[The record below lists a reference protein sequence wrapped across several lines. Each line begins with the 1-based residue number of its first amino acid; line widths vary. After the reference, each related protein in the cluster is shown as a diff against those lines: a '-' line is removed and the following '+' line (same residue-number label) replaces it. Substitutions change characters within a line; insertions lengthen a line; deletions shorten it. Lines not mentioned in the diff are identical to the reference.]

1 MDPVSA
7 GASVIA
13 FIDLALASA
22 KFIHNFLSAAKDGP
36 QSVRRLVE
44 DIGQLQI
51 ILQRLQELEPHKQD
65 GPFLAA
71 LGPQVQRCSED
82 LKQFRILLG
91 QLDVT
96 TASSR
101 GGKLWKRLKSAASDK
116 DLERIRESIASHI
129 SVLNFNLSLLQ
140 TTQLQNSSTQ
150 SSEILHIVKQLR
162 DNVAQLNEQQSTV
175 RGGSE
180 GRGVDVAQ
188 TTATQTAL
196 GASIERLAKLV
207 GADNLAIDRDD
218 AEEVKNDLEI
228 LLTASLKEQSSLSSH
243 TDSSSIV
250 DTRKDLR
257 LVNSLILSAPLIM
270 VNGKVSAELPSS
282 IPEGTVIDQ
291 TRKRKIVEVEGGSLT
306 ISTNKRK
313 RRILSQ
319 RNKEYSLH
327 KSARD
332 HEDFVAQFLF
342 RPQDSPFML
351 AISVTQRQLQYGA
364 ESRIPVL
371 SINNVLPEN
380 SLVFQLAKAGRLADL
395 KALIAEGKAS
405 LRDHDPNGWSLLHLC
420 QYLINNGLD
429 VDAVARGFVHGENG
443 FNTEFT
449 PLHLAFTAH
458 RRGPEP
464 GPDSA
469 RVLLEAGADPT
480 INTTGW
486 ISVMHLI
493 AGFENINRRD
503 ILNLITKNSLH
514 YGIFDLRDRWN
525 ATPFMRACFQLGFDM
540 DNTTNPEQYISYLSH
555 FLDHGSD
562 ILATDDYG
570 RSCLHSLMGFDRPTE
585 VFDWPRIIAYMIKRG
600 ADIHATSYAGISV
613 SDFAYRKHCS
623 DCDSGEYFRGD
634 VWDLALEISG
644 HGDKI
649 LEFRKKSPR
658 AVKYFSAYTR
668 ADFERLWKGREE
680 RCPYWNDAVWPD
692 ASLSQIEDTSM
703 RGQEVCNCFDMGGC
717 YYVEDDGS
725 SIDGCPGTDSVHESE
740 TGTLSEVHWTESE
753 EEDMESLDQ
762 DFSTDFRMVDDMHRT
777 HPTQDTIPSPQY
789 QWSYDASATEETSL
803 WSPSPSGVQ
812 TDGHLS
818 LGPNSYFGTV
828 LNNELLHD
836 PWNDDPLQWTAT
848 QELDSNQGPS
858 WPVEQGGW

>member
-44 DIGQLQI
+44 DIGQLQT
-51 ILQRLQELEPHKQD
+51 ILQSLQELEPDKQG
-65 GPFLAA
+65 GPFVAA

-91 QLDVT
+91 QLDAT

-116 DLERIRESIASHI
+116 DLERIRETIASHI

-140 TTQLQNSSTQ
+140 TTQLQNSSTR

-162 DNVAQLNEQQSTV
+162 DNFAQFNEQQSTV
-175 RGGSE
+175 RGESE
-180 GRGVDVAQ
+180 GGGVDVAQ

-196 GASIERLAKLV
+196 GASIERLTQLV

-218 AEEVKNDLEI
+218 AEEPKRAVFPFITYYQQFYCRYQERSQTCQQPDPMSTI
-228 LLTASLKEQSSLSSH
+228 
-243 TDSSSIV
+243 DY
-250 DTRKDLR
+250 
-257 LVNSLILSAPLIM
+257 
-270 VNGKVSAELPSS
+270 VSVELPSS
-282 IPEGTVIDQ
+282 IPEGTVVDQ

-319 RNKEYSLH
+319 RNKEHSLH

-332 HEDFVAQFLF
+332 HEDFVAQLLF

-380 SLVFQLAKAGRLADL
+380 SLVFQLAKSGRLADL
-395 KALIAEGKAS
+395 KALMAEGKAS
-405 LRDHDPNGWSLLHLC
+405 LRDHDLKGWSLLHYAVGHSEMC
-420 QYLINNGLD
+420 QYLVNNGLD
-429 VDAVARGFVHGENG
+429 VNAVAR
-443 FNTEFT
+443 
-449 PLHLAFTAH
+449 
-458 RRGPEP
+458 
-464 GPDSA
+464 SA
-469 RVLLEAGADPT
+469 VVGHAEC
-480 INTTGW
+480 
-486 ISVMHLI
+486 
-493 AGFENINRRD
+493 
-503 ILNLITKNSLH
+503 LH
-514 YGIFDLRDRWN
+514 YGIFDLKN
-525 ATPFMRACFQLGFDM
+525 YFGATPFMYVCSEDDKVEGIVDEM
-540 DNTTNPEQYISYLSH
+540 DTEQYISYLSC

-562 ILATDDYG
+562 ILAADDYG
-570 RSCLHSLMGFDRPTE
+570 RGYLYHLMSLNRMMQ
-585 VFDWPRIIAYMIKRG
+585 VLDWPRIIAYMIKRG
-600 ADIHATSYAGISV
+600 ADVHATTHTGTSV
-613 SDFAYRKHCS
+613 SDIAYRKLCS
-623 DCDSGEYFRGD
+623 GAESDKYFRGD

-658 AVKYFSAYTR
+658 AVKYSSKYTR
-668 ADFERLWKGREE
+668 ADFESLWKGREE

-703 RGQEVCNCFDMGGC
+703 RGQEVVCTCFDMDCC
-717 YYVEDDGS
+717 YYDEDDDS
-725 SIDGCPGTDSVHESE
+725 SIDGYPGTNSVHESE
-740 TGTLSEVHWTESE
+740 TVTLSEVHWTGSE

-777 HPTQDTIPSPQY
+777 HSTQDTIPSPQY
-789 QWSYDASATEETSL
+789 QWSHDASATEETSL

-818 LGPNSYFGTV
+818 LGSNSYFGTV

-848 QELDSNQGPS
+848 EELDSNQGPS
-858 WPVEQGGW
+858 WPIEQGGWQSVNRYADRR

>member
-44 DIGQLQI
+44 DIGQLQT
-51 ILQRLQELEPHKQD
+51 ILQSLQELEPDKQG
-65 GPFLAA
+65 GPFVAA

-91 QLDVT
+91 QLDAT

-116 DLERIRESIASHI
+116 DLERIRETIASHI

-140 TTQLQNSSTQ
+140 TTQLQNSSTR

-162 DNVAQLNEQQSTV
+162 DNFAQFNEQQSTV
-175 RGGSE
+175 RGESE
-180 GRGVDVAQ
+180 GGGVDVAQ

-196 GASIERLAKLV
+196 GASIERLTQLV
-207 GADNLAIDRDD
+207 GADNLAIDRD

-243 TDSSSIV
+243 TTSSSIV

-270 VNGKVSAELPSS
+270 VNGKVSVELPSS
-282 IPEGTVIDQ
+282 IPEGTVVDQ

-319 RNKEYSLH
+319 RNKEHSLH

-332 HEDFVAQFLF
+332 HEDFVAQLLF
-342 RPQDSPFML
+342 RPHDSPFML

-395 KALIAEGKAS
+395 KALMAEGKAS
-405 LRDHDPNGWSLLHLC
+405 LRDHDPNGWSLLHYAVGHSEMC
-420 QYLINNGLD
+420 QYLVNNGLD
-429 VDAVARGFVHGENG
+429 VNAVARGAVLGHAEC
-443 FNTEFT
+443 T
-449 PLHLAFTAH
+449 PLHRTFYAYGGD
-458 RRGPEP
+458 RGLRL
-464 GPDSA
+464 DSTQ
-469 RVLLEAGADPT
+469 VLLEAGADPT
-480 INTTGW
+480 IFVKGSV
-486 ISVMHLI
+486 SVMHLVSHF
-493 AGFENINRRD
+493 GSSN
-503 ILNLITKNSLH
+503 NSLH
-514 YGIFDLRDRWN
+514 YGIFDLKN
-525 ATPFMRACFQLGFDM
+525 HFGATPFMYVFSEDDKVEDIVDEMDTEHVVQTYMRQLIQAHLCR
-540 DNTTNPEQYISYLSH
+540 TS
-555 FLDHGSD
+555 
-562 ILATDDYG
+562 
-570 RSCLHSLMGFDRPTE
+570 PTE
-585 VFDWPRIIAYMIKRG
+585 NTVQGLSLINTFG
-600 ADIHATSYAGISV
+600 
-613 SDFAYRKHCS
+613 
-623 DCDSGEYFRGD
+623 GD

-658 AVKYFSAYTR
+658 AVKYSSKYTR
-668 ADFERLWKGREE
+668 ADFESLWKGREE

-703 RGQEVCNCFDMGGC
+703 RGQEVVCTCFDMDCC
-717 YYVEDDGS
+717 YYDEDDDS
-725 SIDGCPGTDSVHESE
+725 SIDGYPGTNSVHESE
-740 TGTLSEVHWTESE
+740 TVTLSEVHWTGSE

-777 HPTQDTIPSPQY
+777 HSTQDTIPSPQY
-789 QWSYDASATEETSL
+789 QWSHDASATEETSL

-818 LGPNSYFGTV
+818 LGSNSYFGTV

-848 QELDSNQGPS
+848 EELDSNQGPS
-858 WPVEQGGW
+858 WPIEQGGWQSVNRYADRR